1 MHRAAFFYLF
11 FTLVLFSFQ
20 GTSAQPPAPFDFNR
34 SLRIDFVF
42 TGNHDTQSAT
52 IAQYLEGPVYSG
64 SANQL
69 IPPFDYGN
77 YRLLL
82 LDAQTT
88 DTLFI
93 KGFCTLFEEWQTTE
107 EASRVKRAFK
117 QSVESPLPLIPATLG
132 VEWRHP
138 EGDFSSLI
146 REPFNPETTPVQ
158 KMVTAGYPHRL
169 IHGKDDPSRQAD
181 LLFIAEGY
189 RAEEA
194 ELFFEDVAKL
204 TEYLFS
210 MAPYSE
216 LKEQITVRGLALP
229 SEQSG
234 TDIPSQNIWKNTPLS
249 SSFNTFG
256 VERYL
261 ESYDTWAIYDAA
273 AALPHDHI
281 IVLVNSDKYG
291 GGGIYNHFS
300 IATAR
305 HRTSPQVLIHEMG
318 HGMAGLADEYYSGE
332 VAYSDF
338 FDLSTEPWQ
347 PNITTLVDFN
357 SKWKQLLPDS
367 IPVPTPP
374 TAPYLNSTGVFEGG
388 GYVAKGIYRPAINC
402 RMKTNEAP
410 GFCEVCRA
418 SIRKVVLFFNQ

>member
-1 MHRAAFFYLF
+1 MHKSTLFYLLF
-11 FTLVLFSFQ
+11 PFIIFTFQ
-20 GTSAQPPAPFDFNR
+20 AAAIQPPAPFDFNR

-42 TGNHDTQSAT
+42 TGDKSHQVAT
-52 IAQYLEGPVYSG
+52 ISQYLEGPVYGG

-82 LDAQTT
+82 LDAQTA

-93 KGFCTLFEEWQTTE
+93 KGFCTLFEEWQTTQ
-107 EASRVKRAFK
+107 EASNVSRAFK
-117 QSVESPLPLIPATLG
+117 QSVESPLPLIPATVV
-132 VEWRHP
+132 VEWRNP
-138 EGDFSSLI
+138 EGTFSSLI
-146 REPFNPETTPVQ
+146 QESFDPETTPVQ
-158 KMVTAGYPHRL
+158 RIVPANHSYRH
-169 IHGKDDPSRQAD
+169 IHGKDDPARQAD

-194 ELFFEDVAKL
+194 ELFFEDVTNL
-204 TEYLFS
+204 TDYLFS

-216 LKEQITVRGLALP
+216 LKEHITVRALAVP

-234 TDIPSQNIWKNTPLS
+234 TDIPHQDIWKNTPLN

-256 VERYL
+256 VDRYL

-281 IVLVNSDKYG
+281 IALVNSDIYG

-318 HGMAGLADEYYSGE
+318 HGLAGLADEYYSGE

-338 FDLSTEPWQ
+338 FDLHTEPWQ

-357 SKWKQLLPDS
+357 RKWKQLLPDS
-367 IPVPTPP
+367 IPIPTPP
-374 TAPYLNSTGVFEGG
+374 TTPYLNTTGVFEGG
-388 GYVAKGIYRPAINC
+388 GYVAKGIYRPAIDC
-402 RMKTNEAP
+402 RMKTNEAL

-418 SIRKVVLFFNQ
+418 SIRKVILFFNQ